1 MPPCLTFR
9 KSRPPVSR
17 RDPLAQGKP
26 MTGFAAAL
34 LSIAVLAAFALVA
47 GGLWLILKGGN
58 RKQGVLMLIMAA
70 VLFGNVLVWTS

>member
-1 MPPCLTFR
+1 
-9 KSRPPVSR
+9 
-17 RDPLAQGKP
+17 